1 MEPPLE
7 KDETEILW
15 SKIQDMKNSLK
26 ESPNLVLKQQ
36 IETAEKRYL
45 SLRLNLII
53 FEPEPYL

>member
-26 ESPNLVLKQQ
+26 ENPNLVLKQQ

>member
-15 SKIQDMKNSLK
+15 SEIQDMKNSLK
-26 ESPNLVLKQQ
+26 ENPDLVLKQK